1 MTISR
6 YIITIGRQFGSG
18 GREIGQKM
26 ASRLAI
32 SFYDKE
38 LIRIASR
45 ESGLREEIFERVDE
59 KKRFSLFPGL
69 FGMRSNVADELSANY
84 YLSNEALF
92 RIQSDVMRKLADE
105 GSCLFVGRCADYV
118 MKDRPNCLNIFIH
131 ADFDDRVRRIAS
143 RHSITDT
150 KARDM
155 IEKTDRSR
163 SGYYNYVSG
172 KNWGASESYHLS
184 VNSSMLG
191 IDDTVLLLCRVAEER
206 FGLKA

>member
-1 MTISR
+1 MKTG

-26 ASRLAI
+26 ASRLGI
-32 SFYDKE
+32 SFFDKE

-45 ESGLREEIFERVDE
+45 ESGLREEFFEKVDE
-59 KKRFSLFPGL
+59 KKHFSLFPGL
-69 FGMRSNVADELSANY
+69 FGMRSNVADELSSNY

-92 RIQSDVMRKLADE
+92 RIQSDVMRKLAEE

-118 MKDRPNCLNIFIH
+118 LKDRSDSLNIFIH
-131 ADFDDRVRRIAS
+131 ADFDDRIRRVAS
-143 RHSITDT
+143 RHSINEN
-150 KARDM
+150 KAKEM

-172 KNWGASESYHLS
+172 KNWGAVESYHMS
-184 VNSSMLG
+184 INSSVLG
-191 IDDTVLLLCRVAEER
+191 IDETALLLCHIAEER
-206 FGLKA
+206 FGLKT

>member
-1 MTISR
+1 MKTG

-26 ASRLAI
+26 ASRLGI
-32 SFYDKE
+32 SFFDKE

-45 ESGLREEIFERVDE
+45 ESGLREEFFEKVDE
-59 KKRFSLFPGL
+59 KKHFSLFPGL
-69 FGMRSNVADELSANY
+69 FGMRSNVADELSSNY

-118 MKDRPNCLNIFIH
+118 LKDRSDSLNIFIH
-131 ADFDDRVRRIAS
+131 ADFDDRIRRVAS
-143 RHSITDT
+143 RHSITDS

-172 KNWGASESYHLS
+172 KNWGVVESYHMS
-184 VNSSMLG
+184 INSSVLG
-191 IDDTVLLLCRVAEER
+191 IDETARLLCHIAEER
-206 FGLKA
+206 FGLKT